1 MHKLEN
7 AEEDIVF
14 LQTDINELK
23 EEKSETEIRL
33 RAELTSLQ
41 AEMSAISMFNSYYY
55 SAQILDTFFVLQH
68 IVAFYTVLTV
78 LVKMKK
84 ELGLEAMLE
93 YMAMYLNEIDS
104 HNPKLSIAVAKTL
117 ENIPIEVFYHE
128 LGKYSKDKD

>member
-1 MHKLEN
+1 MLSAAILIFCHFPLFVTGDLLHKLEN

-68 IVAFYTVLTV
+68 IVAFYD
-78 LVKMKK
+78 
-84 ELGLEAMLE
+84 
-93 YMAMYLNEIDS
+93 I
-104 HNPKLSIAVAKTL
+104 
-117 ENIPIEVFYHE
+117 
-128 LGKYSKDKD
+128 

>member
-55 SAQILDTFFVLQH
+55 TAQILDTFFVLQNF
-68 IVAFYTVLTV
+68 VAFYD
-78 LVKMKK
+78 
-84 ELGLEAMLE
+84 
-93 YMAMYLNEIDS
+93 I
-104 HNPKLSIAVAKTL
+104 
-117 ENIPIEVFYHE
+117 
-128 LGKYSKDKD
+128 